1 MKKSS
6 TIFIV
11 AVVLLMT
18 SALPSLAQARRPM
31 GMRPA
36 YGLNLTEEQMVRIE
50 EMRLQFEKEILPL
63 ETELQTHYSELRL
76 MYVKNQEQAKIDAKF
91 NQIDKMEI
99 ELERRFEAH
108 QMNIRNLLTNEQKM
122 LFDQEGGFRMG
133 LGMDYGGGYG
143 RGPGMGRG
151 YIQGNSRGYGQY
163 YGRGYGRS
171 PGMGRGYIQGNYRGY
186 GQYYGRAYGRSPG
199 MGRGYIQGNYRGYGR
214 GPGMGRGFRC
224 PWFWR

>member
-11 AVVLLMT
+11 AVVLLMA

-143 RGPGMGRG
+143 QGYGRGYIQSNSRGYGRGPGMGRG

-163 YGRGYGRS
+163 YGRGYGR
-171 PGMGRGYIQGNYRGY
+171 G
-186 GQYYGRAYGRSPG
+186 PG

>member
-11 AVVLLMT
+11 AVVLLMA
-18 SALPSLAQARRPM
+18 SALPSLAQARRPL

-36 YGLNLTEEQMVRIE
+36 YGLNLTEEQMERIE

-76 MYVKNQEQAKIDAKF
+76 MYAKNQEQAKIDGKLF
-91 NQIDKMEI
+91 QIDKMEI

-108 QMNIRNLLTNEQKM
+108 QMNIRNLLTDEQKM
-122 LFDQEGGFRMG
+122 LFDQEGGFGMG

-143 RGPGMGRG
+143 
-151 YIQGNSRGYGQY
+151 
-163 YGRGYGRS
+163 
-171 PGMGRGYIQGNYRGY
+171 
-186 GQYYGRAYGRSPG
+186 
-199 MGRGYIQGNYRGYGR
+199 
-214 GPGMGRGFRC
+214 
-224 PWFWR
+224 

>member
-11 AVVLLMT
+11 AVVLLMA
-18 SALPSLAQARRPM
+18 SALPSLAQARRPL

-36 YGLNLTEEQMVRIE
+36 YGLNLTEEQMERIE

-76 MYVKNQEQAKIDAKF
+76 MYAKNQEQAKIDGKLF
-91 NQIDKMEI
+91 QIDKMEI

-108 QMNIRNLLTNEQKM
+108 QMNIRNLLTDEQKM
-122 LFDQEGGFRMG
+122 LFDQEGGFGMG
-133 LGMDYGGGYG
+133 LGMDYGGGYGRSPGMGRGYGQYYGRGYG

-151 YIQGNSRGYGQY
+151 YIQGNRRGYAQ
-163 YGRGYGRS
+163 GY
-171 PGMGRGYIQGNYRGY
+171 
-186 GQYYGRAYGRSPG
+186 
-199 MGRGYIQGNYRGYGR
+199 
-214 GPGMGRGFRC
+214 GRGFRC